1 MTLTA
6 VIFTIFA
13 LLGLWGALVVL
24 FARRPVYNAL
34 GLLLNFVSLAA
45 IYIMLNAP
53 FLGVI
58 QIIVYS
64 GAIVVFFL
72 FVIMILNL
80 RDPLADMDLS
90 FKGLMAFIL
99 MIAMLSLLGVYL
111 YVIKLPPWKLGPE
124 GSPERLGELLLTDY
138 LIPFELASLL
148 LLVAIVIA
156 VVIGKKG
163 EEQ

>member
-13 LLGLWGALVVL
+13 LLGLWGALTVL
-24 FARRPVYNAL
+24 FHRKPVYNAL

-45 IYIMLNAP
+45 MYIMLNAP

-58 QIIVYS
+58 QLIVYS

-80 RDPLADMDLS
+80 RDPLSDMDLS
-90 FKGLMAFIL
+90 FKGLTAFIL
-99 MIAMLSLLGVYL
+99 VIATLSALGVGLYL
-111 YVIKLPPWKLGPE
+111 AHLPSWKLGPE
-124 GSPERLGELLLTDY
+124 GSPQALGELLLKDY

-156 VVIGKKG
+156 VVLGKKG

>member
-6 VIFTIFA
+6 LIFTIFA

-24 FARRPVYNAL
+24 FAKRPVYNAL

-45 IYIMLNAP
+45 MYIMLNAP

-80 RDPLADMDLS
+80 RDPLTDMDLS
-90 FKGLMAFIL
+90 FKGLAAFIM
-99 MIAMLSLLGVYL
+99 MIATLSLLGVYL
-111 YVIKLPPWKLGPE
+111 YVIKLPSWKLGPE
-124 GSPERLGELLLTDY
+124 GSPARLGELLLTDY